1 MDIKVSLATSVE
13 ELVERFPEAVGFL
26 VRNGVRCIRCGEPLW
41 CSLGELFKEEGIEN
55 PQYLVEKLNNHLEK
69 KDNIDKRS
77 K

>member
-13 ELVERFPEAVGFL
+13 ELVEHFPEAVSFL

-69 KDNIDKRS
+69 KGSIDKRS